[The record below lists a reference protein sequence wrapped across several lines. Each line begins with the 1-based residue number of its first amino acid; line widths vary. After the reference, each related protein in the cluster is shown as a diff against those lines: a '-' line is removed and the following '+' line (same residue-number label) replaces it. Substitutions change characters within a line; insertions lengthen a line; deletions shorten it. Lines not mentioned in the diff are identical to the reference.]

1 MSGFTD
7 WADGVLARRLNQMS
21 SLGAMLD
28 PLADRLYILAT
39 LAGLVLRDIIPLW
52 LAILIVGRDVVLT
65 LALGVIRR
73 YGYGPFAV
81 HYLGKAATFCLL
93 YAFPLLLIGAHPR
106 HPGRYRP
113 ADRVGVHDL
122 GDRAVSVGRC
132 GVPDPDRPTRAAG
145 ALMTAQRPATGNLI
159 SAQLIADLVTN
170 TLDPGYAAAAQHR
183 GPTPSRRWFD
193 RPAVAIGCALI
204 GFTLVVAYIHTHRG
218 APAAAKVH
226 DSLVARVRAAQD
238 RNDGLAAQA
247 QRLSSALT
255 TLRDQALSGNGALSG
270 QLDRDQLL
278 AGADGSRG
286 AGPAGHVDRAAAH
299 VRIVTARA
307 RRINP
312 DRRGQYPHRS

>member
-1 MSGFTD
+1 
-7 WADGVLARRLNQMS
+7 
-21 SLGAMLD
+21 
-28 PLADRLYILAT
+28 
-39 LAGLVLRDIIPLW
+39 
-52 LAILIVGRDVVLT
+52 
-65 LALGVIRR
+65 
-73 YGYGPFAV
+73 
-81 HYLGKAATFCLL
+81 
-93 YAFPLLLIGAHPR
+93 
-106 HPGRYRP
+106 
-113 ADRVGVHDL
+113 
-122 GDRAVSVGRC
+122 
-132 GVPDPDRPTRAAG
+132 
-145 ALMTAQRPATGNLI
+145 MTAQRPANRNLI

-255 TLRDQALSGNGALSG
+255 TLRDQALSGNGALSR

-278 AGADGSRG
+278 AGQTAAVGPGLQVALTEPPPTSGSSQPGRAGSIPIGASNILTDRDVRSVVNELWADGAEAISVNNVRLTPTSAIRFAGEAVLVDFAPITSPYQIRAIGNADNLATGFASSDVASRYQTLSSAEG
-286 AGPAGHVDRAAAH
+286 IGFEFTEYTSLTLPASPAVAPRFAHPPTPTRGPTPTGTTR
-299 VRIVTARA
+299 
-307 RRINP
+307 
-312 DRRGQYPHRS
+312 

>member
-1 MSGFTD
+1 
-7 WADGVLARRLNQMS
+7 
-21 SLGAMLD
+21 
-28 PLADRLYILAT
+28 
-39 LAGLVLRDIIPLW
+39 
-52 LAILIVGRDVVLT
+52 
-65 LALGVIRR
+65 
-73 YGYGPFAV
+73 
-81 HYLGKAATFCLL
+81 
-93 YAFPLLLIGAHPR
+93 
-106 HPGRYRP
+106 
-113 ADRVGVHDL
+113 
-122 GDRAVSVGRC
+122 
-132 GVPDPDRPTRAAG
+132 
-145 ALMTAQRPATGNLI
+145 MTAQRPATGNLI

-218 APAAAKVH
+218 APEAAKVH

-278 AGADGSRG
+278 AGQTAAVGPGLQVRLTEPPPTSGSSQPGRAGSIPIGAGNILTDRDVRSVVNELWADGAEAISVNNVRLTPTSAIRFAGEAVLVDFAPITSPYQIRAIGNADNLATGFASSDVASRYQTLSSAEG
-286 AGPAGHVDRAAAH
+286 IGFEFTEHTTLTLPASPAVAPRFAH
-299 VRIVTARA
+299 PPT
-307 RRINP
+307 P
-312 DRRGQYPHRS
+312 TRSPTPTGTTR